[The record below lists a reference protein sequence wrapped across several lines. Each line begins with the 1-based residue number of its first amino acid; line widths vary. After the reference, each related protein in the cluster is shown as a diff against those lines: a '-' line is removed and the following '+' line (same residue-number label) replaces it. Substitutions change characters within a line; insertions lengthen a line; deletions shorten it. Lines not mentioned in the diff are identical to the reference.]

1 LPVKQPR
8 TSWSLLAP
16 SSDQRKEKEMTML
29 RFTITAGLIAL
40 AAAGGTMAIAPAAQA
55 DTGVDDNGV
64 RAAGVRAAADET
76 PRAGGSITFRS
87 ERYQLSDRAVVS
99 TSPTTIRILDDSAIT
114 KDGTRTSLYI
124 QLGYTLDP
132 SKPSALRVNS
142 GVAIRGYNFA
152 DGTYDKGQAIEL
164 GQSTLSLD
172 PPNRSDATHVWGHLN
187 SPTERGIDL
196 DVHGVHFGNPS

>member
-1 LPVKQPR
+1 LPVKQPS

-40 AAAGGTMAIAPAAQA
+40 AAAGGAMAIAPAAQA

-64 RAAGVRAAADET
+64 RAGVRAAADET
-76 PRAGGSITFRS
+76 PGASGSITFRS

-114 KDGTRTSLYI
+114 KEGTRTSLYI

-172 PPNRSDATHVWGHLN
+172 SPNRSDATHVWGHLN
-187 SPTERGIDL
+187 SPSERGIDL
-196 DVHGVHFGNPS
+196 DVHGVHFGDPS